1 MATLSPLS
9 KTYATL
15 RNSQFPDVTDANLR
29 WKSYGWLLKEALL
42 GLRTNGGTQGGT
54 RTANSKWTAVQS
66 TVFDGSV
73 MQIANSDLWGSTFD
87 ATKFRLVDSGN
98 GPSWIILENSAL
110 GYQFLISMSSNVPDY
125 IRLALAPIATPFTG
139 GSTTVSP
146 ASSAEVVVYSDGQ
159 GASAKS
165 AIMDPIINT
174 GGDQRLHITTCAD
187 DGQFWVTTSA
197 PGSGIFQSVLGV
209 VKTTN
214 ADPSDTKNTFLVW
227 YGSRTALGAF
237 ENVNANN
244 SIVKGLTPSGSVMT
258 AGGFGPLYYYGNS
271 PYTGTTDV
279 LSGKYAAYQLEIMSI
294 SPQLAYRGTVPDLY
308 STGNPGVGNCVPSAA
323 AIERVV
329 VGRVLVPF
337 IGGAPLV

>member
-15 RNSQFPDVTDANLR
+15 RNSQFPDVTDGNAR

-42 GLRTNGGTQGGT
+42 GVRTNGGTQGGT
-54 RTANSKWTAVQS
+54 RTANSQWTVVQS
-66 TVFDGSV
+66 TAYDGSAT
-73 MQIANSDLWGSTFD
+73 QIANSDLWGTTFD
-87 ATKFRLVDSGN
+87 ATKFRLVDNGG
-98 GPSWIILENSAL
+98 GPSWIILQNTAL
-110 GYQFLISMSSNVPDY
+110 GYQFLISLSSNVPDY
-125 IRLALAPIATPFTG
+125 IRLALAPISTPFTG
-139 GSTTVSP
+139 GTTSVSP
-146 ASSAEVVVYSDGQ
+146 SSAAECVAASDSQ
-159 GASAKS
+159 GPGVKS
-165 AIMDPIINT
+165 QIMDAIINT
-174 GGDQRLHITTCAD
+174 VGDQRLHITTNSA
-187 DGQFWVTTSA
+187 DGQFWVMTSA

-227 YGSRTALGAF
+227 YGSRTSLGAF

-244 SIVKGLTPSGSVMT
+244 TIVKGLTPSGAVMNT
-258 AGGFGPLYYYGNS
+258 GGFGPLYYYGGS
-271 PYTGTTDV
+271 PYTGTTDA
-279 LSGKYAAYQLEIMSI
+279 LSGTYAAYQLEIMTL

-323 AIERVV
+323 AMERVV

-337 IGGAPLV
+337 VGGAPLV